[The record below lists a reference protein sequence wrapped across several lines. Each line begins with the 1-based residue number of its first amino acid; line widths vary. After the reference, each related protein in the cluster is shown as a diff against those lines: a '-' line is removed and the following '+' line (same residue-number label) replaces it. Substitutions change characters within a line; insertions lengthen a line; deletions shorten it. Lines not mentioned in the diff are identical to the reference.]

1 MGLRLQLQ
9 LRRLGT
15 ALGNRRRQPRLYGR
29 GHRRRSGSGSGG
41 GGGFAGLAKV
51 AELLDGAVEALETER
66 LAVEEQNGVV
76 FFVLLTATFE
86 SDFWF
91 SRLVVVKFYRNPILL
106 RLV

>member
-1 MGLRLQLQ
+1 MGLRLQ

-15 ALGNRRRQPRLYGR
+15 ALGNRRRQPRLYGGR
-29 GHRRRSGSGSGG
+29 HRRRSGSGSGG

-86 SDFWF
+86 RDFGF
-91 SRLVVVKFYRNPILL
+91 SRLVVVKFDRNPVLL